1 MPLLHVKLHGP
12 RTRINIPSTIRRSR
26 FKLKSYRI
34 LFNREDHGYF
44 HAALNCTLF
53 NNGNVMN
60 FVKKDDPNYFAYDI
74 PLFIDPEKKLT
85 YSENCDLDLGDVQN
99 VSSMIEFN
107 IQLFNCIER
116 KRYTLAT
123 FDSTDAAIQGLY
135 GKAQMYNGTQYVE
148 AQKYFGQSI
157 PMYLIPHSSKTSSDD
172 GVTTGSS
179 IETSTT
185 TNGITTILGN
195 YSESVGYP
203 AETWT
208 HSVWYDENGNN
219 ISSSGT
225 APFPDARKYVHTGV
239 HVGNV
244 NPTPGGKD
252 FDSQPINE
260 TESKIQTTSVNM
272 ITGSGYRKGA
282 LIYAYAIDLVFEI
295 ST

>member
-135 GKAQMYNGTQYVE
+135 GKARMYNGAAFVD

-157 PMYLIPHSSKTSSDD
+157 PMYLVPYSSKTS
-172 GVTTGSS
+172 
-179 IETSTT
+179 TSTET
-185 TNGITTILGN
+185 PI
-195 YSESVGYP
+195 
-203 AETWT
+203 AQETWT
-208 HSVWYDENGNN
+208 NAEWYDETGNK
-219 ISSSGT
+219 ITSLGT
-225 APFPDARKYVHTGV
+225 APFPDATKYVHTGV

-252 FDSQPINE
+252 FDTRPIDE
-260 TESKIQTTSVNM
+260 TESKIIDAAKEGTSPNYNYP
-272 ITGSGYRKGA
+272 IAGSGYRKGA

>member
-44 HAALNCTLF
+44 HASLNCTLF

-116 KRYTLAT
+116 KRYDVAT
-123 FDSTDAAIQGLY
+123 FDSTDAAIRGLY
-135 GKAQMYNGTQYVE
+135 GQAVMYDEDNNKWLDAQP
-148 AQKYFGQSI
+148 YFGQSI
-157 PMYLIPHSSKTSSDD
+157 PMYLVPYSHL
-172 GVTTGSS
+172 
-179 IETSTT
+179 TSTST
-185 TNGITTILGN
+185 ETIQQEDWCNTAGYN
-195 YSESVGYP
+195 PDGTPRTGTVG
-203 AETWT
+203 ER
-208 HSVWYDENGNN
+208 
-219 ISSSGT
+219 
-225 APFPDARKYVHTGV
+225 FPDARNWVHTGV

-252 FDSQPINE
+252 FDERTIDES
-260 TESKIQTTSVNM
+260 ESKVRKASLEYL
-272 ITGSGYRKGA
+272 TGSGYRKGA
-282 LIYAYAIDLVFEI
+282 LIYAYSIDLVFEI

>member
-1 MPLLHVKLHGP
+1 
-12 RTRINIPSTIRRSR
+12 
-26 FKLKSYRI
+26 
-34 LFNREDHGYF
+34 
-44 HAALNCTLF
+44 
-53 NNGNVMN
+53 MN

-85 YSENCDLDLGDVQN
+85 YSENCDWDLGDVQN

-107 IQLFNCIER
+107 IQLYNCIER

-135 GKAQMYNGTQYVE
+135 GKAQMWDGTQFVD

-157 PMYLIPHSSKTSSDD
+157 PMYLVPHSAKTS
-172 GVTTGSS
+172 
-179 IETSTT
+179 TSTET
-185 TNGITTILGN
+185 PITQ
-195 YSESVGYP
+195 EP
-203 AETWT
+203 WT
-208 HSVWYDENGNN
+208 YTDWYDANGNN
-219 ISSSGT
+219 ISTSGT

-239 HVGNV
+239 HVGDV

-252 FDSQPINE
+252 FDDRPVDE
-260 TESKIQTTSVNM
+260 TERKVQKASTLAID
-272 ITGSGYRKGA
+272 GSGYRKGA